1 MGYVREQVDRL
12 VVDGIR
18 TWFSCRVNVGIMF
31 NDVGN
36 GRFENG
42 GKV

>member
-1 MGYVREQVDRL
+1 MWMGL
-12 VVDGIR
+12 GLGSVVEGK
-18 TWFSCRVNVGIMF
+18 VGIMF